1 MRGLA
6 ALVAVAILTIGV
18 SACGK
23 YGPPV
28 RSVPQEPASGSQAT
42 EPEPQKGAPQPSG
55 SDLGADQENRE

>member
-6 ALVAVAILTIGV
+6 ALAAIAILTVGL

-28 RSVPQEPASGSQAT
+28 RSVPQEPRAGSEAT
-42 EPEPQKGAPQPSG
+42 DAEPQKGAPQPSG
-55 SDLGADQENRE
+55 SDLDREKRE